1 MQQATMAAVI
11 VNLSLIAV
19 QSSMTSFPAEGARA
33 QWLWKLA
40 ARPWAFWLV
49 LLICT
54 LWFVVANHTWPL
66 LNPDEGRYVG
76 VALEMLHAREWG
88 TPLLNGMPYFHKP
101 PLFYWLTAIS
111 MSIFGENEFAARLV
125 PAFAAVLMTSGIFL
139 FLSRFTRQSLALCS
153 AIILITTPLMFG
165 AAHYANLDLLVA
177 AMISSTILCGATAT
191 LLHQQ
196 GNNSWRWVMAMYLF
210 AALGFL
216 SKGLIGVVLPGAV
229 LLMWLL
235 VEKYYSMIPGLLRPT
250 GILLFLLV
258 ILPWLLLMQSRFPGF
273 FHYYFVYQ
281 QFDRFSQ
288 GGFNNVMPV
297 WFYAAVLLVI
307 MFAWYRKGM
316 SVIFSR
322 RYWQGEGEVCIRRLM
337 WIWMIVILGFFSIPQ
352 SKLVGYILP
361 VLPPLAFIFA
371 EFFAGPRV
379 REAMPEQDMTVPE
392 RGKTSSEW
400 AKDAQCRSVAVNT
413 RFSGRNFL
421 VRLSVCVL
429 LSAVSLIY
437 MPFANLPGSS
447 RIADAIRQI
456 PVADR
461 TGDQYFSL
469 DYYPFDLG
477 FYLGR
482 VSGLAVV
489 SGWDDPGMGSQ
500 DNWQKELWDARAFL
514 GEQAQQRFVLP
525 GAFRASMCRPQS
537 QRRWILSDVKR
548 THDFPELET
557 IQPYAIDG
565 RYRVYRLDAGAV
577 MSFCRNGIAT
587 R

>member
-1 MQQATMAAVI
+1 MGAVI
-11 VNLSLIAV
+11 VNFFLIFVQLSF
-19 QSSMTSFPAEGARA
+19 TSFPAEGARA
-33 QWLWKLA
+33 RWLWKLA
-40 ARPWAFWLV
+40 ARPGAFWLV
-49 LLICT
+49 LLIGT

-139 FLSRFTRQSLALCS
+139 FLRRFTHLSLALCS
-153 AIILITTPLMFG
+153 VIILITTPLMFG

-177 AMISSTILCGATAT
+177 AMISSTILCGATAA

-196 GNNSWRWVMAMYLF
+196 GINSWRWVMAMYVF

-229 LLMWLL
+229 LLLWLL

-250 GILLFLLV
+250 GILLFLL
-258 ILPWLLLMQSRFPGF
+258 ITLPWLLLMQSRFPGF

-297 WFYAAVLLVI
+297 WFYAAVLLVT
-307 MFAWYRKGM
+307 MFAWYRRGM
-316 SVIFSR
+316 TAIFSR

-371 EFFAGPRV
+371 EFFAGSRV
-379 REAMPEQDMTVPE
+379 RATMSERDMTL
-392 RGKTSSEW
+392 RGS
-400 AKDAQCRSVAVNT
+400 AKDSQYRPDAVNT
-413 RFSGRNFL
+413 RVIGRNFL
-421 VRLSVCVL
+421 IRLSVCVL
-429 LSAVSLIY
+429 LSIASLIY
-437 MPFANLPGSS
+437 MTFANLPGSS

-456 PVADR
+456 PAADR
-461 TGDQYFSL
+461 AGDQYFSL
-469 DYYPFDLG
+469 DYYPFDFG

-482 VSGLAVV
+482 FPGLAVV

-500 DNWQKELWDARAFL
+500 DNWQKELWDAREFL
-514 GEQAQQRFVLP
+514 GAQAQQRFVLP
-525 GAFRASMCRPQS
+525 DAFRESMCRPQS
-537 QRRWILSDVKR
+537 QRRWILSDEKR
-548 THDFPELET
+548 SHDFPELAS

-565 RYRVYRLDAGAV
+565 RFRVYRLDAGAV
-577 MSFCRNGIAT
+577 MPFCRKGIGT